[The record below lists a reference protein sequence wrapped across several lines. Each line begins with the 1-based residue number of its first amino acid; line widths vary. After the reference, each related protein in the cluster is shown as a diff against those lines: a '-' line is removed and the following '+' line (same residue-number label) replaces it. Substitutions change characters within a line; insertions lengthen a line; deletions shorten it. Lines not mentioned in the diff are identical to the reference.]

1 MAGYDILMIV
11 VLAGTTLW
19 GAFKGAAW
27 QLAALASLIA
37 SYFASYY
44 MSDSLTSTGLFGDTA
59 PWNRF
64 AAMLTIYIITGIIIW
79 MGFRVISETI
89 ERIKL
94 RDFDRQL
101 GALFG
106 LLKGVIFCVLITFFV
121 VTLLPAQREQVIN
134 TRSGR
139 YVAQLLHKADA
150 IMPPELNSLLDPYI
164 KRYEESMQSPNNAGM
179 DPATQRPLGQNP
191 TGSNP
196 FGSNPSGSNPQPW
209 SAGMP
214 NLGNWGN
221 SSNQGTPNAQRFNS
235 ANTPPYNNVPNY
247 QNNPPA
253 QPGYYQ
259 PGASQYPPQ
268 NPDYGYPNPN
278 PQNPYGG
285 AGGQPT
291 YSTPPLQPLLPQQAP
306 YPQQTPYPQSFSPTP
321 PAIDPPRYG
330 EPGFESQPTGY
341 PNPGYQMQ
349 GYQPPGYFPSQ
360 PPAQTAPIWGA
371 QLPAADSWLR

>member
-1 MAGYDILMIV
+1 MAGYDILMIA

-19 GAFKGAAW
+19 GAFKGVAW
-27 QLAALASLIA
+27 QLAALASLVV
-37 SYFASYY
+37 SYFASYHL
-44 MSDSLTSTGLFGDTA
+44 SDSLTNTGLFGDTA

-64 AAMLTIYIITGIIIW
+64 AAMLTIYILTGIVIW

-106 LLKGVIFCVLITFFV
+106 LLKGIIFCVLITFFV

-150 IMPPELNSLLDPYI
+150 IMPSELHSVLDPYI
-164 KRYEESMQSPNNAGM
+164 KRYEESMQSANVTRV
-179 DPATQRPLGQNP
+179 DPATQLPLGQSP
-191 TGSNP
+191 AGAS
-196 FGSNPSGSNPQPW
+196 QPW

-221 SSNQGTPNAQRFNS
+221 SNGQATPN
-235 ANTPPYNNVPNY
+235 TPVPNSGNAPQY
-247 QNNPPA
+247 GNAPNFGSNAPA
-253 QPGYYQ
+253 PSGYFQP
-259 PGASQYPPQ
+259 AAPQ
-268 NPDYGYPNPN
+268 NPGYGNPN
-278 PQNPYGG
+278 LSPQNPYGG

-291 YSTPPLQPLLPQQAP
+291 YSPQPLQPLQPQQMP
-306 YPQQTPYPQSFSPTP
+306 YPQQAPYPQSFSPTP
-321 PAIDPPRYG
+321 PAIDPPQYG
-330 EPGFESQPTGY
+330 EPGFPYQPANY
-341 PNPGYQMQ
+341 SNPGYQQ
-349 GYQPPGYFPSQ
+349 HGYQQPGYFPSQ

-371 QLPAADSWLR
+371 QLPPSDSWNR

>member
-1 MAGYDILMIV
+1 MAGYDILMIA

-19 GAFKGAAW
+19 GAFKGVAW
-27 QLAALASLIA
+27 QLAALASLIV

-44 MSDSLTSTGLFGDTA
+44 LSDSLTSTGLFGDTA

-79 MGFRVISETI
+79 MGFSVISGTI

-121 VTLLPAQREQVIN
+121 VTLMPASRDQVIN

-139 YVAQLLHKADA
+139 YVAKLLHKSDA
-150 IMPPELNSLLDPYI
+150 IMPPELHALLDPYI
-164 KRYEESMQSPNNAGM
+164 KRFEESMQPSNNPGIDPTTGRPQGQ
-179 DPATQRPLGQNP
+179 DPAM
-191 TGSNP
+191 SNP
-196 FGSNPSGSNPQPW
+196 FGMNPPASNPQPW

-221 SSNQGTPNAQRFNS
+221 SGNQVVPNNQVPNS
-235 ANTPPYNNVPNY
+235 GNNPQYGNVPT
-247 QNNPPA
+247 
-253 QPGYYQ
+253 QPGYGQ
-259 PGASQYPPQ
+259 PSAPQYPPQ
-268 NPDYGYPNPN
+268 NPGYGFPNPN
-278 PQNPYGG
+278 PQNPYDG

-291 YSTPPLQPLLPQQAP
+291 YSAPPLQPLYPQQAP
-306 YPQQTPYPQSFSPTP
+306 YPQSYSPTP

-330 EPGFESQPTGY
+330 DPGYETLPTGY
-341 PNPGYQMQ
+341 PAPGYQMQ

-371 QLPAADSWLR
+371 QVPAAGAWIR